1 MSKDRAARAGY
12 ERTRLIT
19 RLLPAL
25 ALAAWMVTILVP
37 VLDSASNSLHTK
49 GSTRIVVTSLG
60 HSPFE
65 LSDVDPEFLII
76 WTCLLTCVVSAWL
89 LDGLRA
95 WSWATTVLGV
105 LVLAFLGCMMADP
118 PTVMWDGRDARGEW
132 IGGTE
137 VGYPAAG
144 AALWAVGGIALIAAG
159 IIGLIGERLRTNP
172 RLARWFAVEP
182 SRDGHI
188 RVRRR
193 RSSVDRA
200 ARLLALVSVVAWGV
214 MIWVPI
220 FDSGTRGSDSVVVTS
235 LGRLPIGTDD
245 FNLGVLLP
253 WVGILFGAAVVWLVD
268 PPTRRWSAV
277 VIVIGVALF
286 VMLQLILMD
295 PPTYFRIVILDPP
308 PTPSKGEDS
317 AEEDHGVTIIGRP
330 AAGVSYWI
338 LGSGAL
344 MMAGIL
350 GFFGA
355 RPRFNHD
362 PFKYS
367 DALSPK

>member
-268 PPTRRWSAV
+268 PPTRWWSAV

-317 AEEDHGVTIIGRP
+317 AGEDHGVTIIGRP